1 MGSLERHVKEKVSV
15 ICAVTHGLSILI
27 YFIITVPE
35 VPLLLFAVQIQRAL
49 FDWDAVL
56 DVLHSLSEDVQAGR
70 VG

>member
-1 MGSLERHVKEKVSV
+1 MKEKVSV

-35 VPLLLFAVQIQRAL
+35 VPLLLFAVQIHL

>member
-1 MGSLERHVKEKVSV
+1 MKEKVSV

-27 YFIITVPE
+27 YFIIT

-56 DVLHSLSEDVQAGR
+56 DVLHSLSEDVQAGG